1 MIKELTGLLP
11 PEGMKILLTLF
22 LSFLIGLE
30 REEHH
35 SRDAAYAFGG
45 VRTFP
50 LIGLLGYGL
59 ALISRESL
67 LPLAAGFAVVG
78 AFMVLSYRHKLS
90 VEAVA
95 GITTEISGLVTFVLG
110 AIVQRELY
118 WIAATLVV
126 ASLLLLELK
135 EGLESLAR
143 RLPAEEIVT
152 FTKFLL
158 LAGVILPVVPNKDY
172 TPFAINPF
180 KTWVVVVAV
189 STVSYASYVLLAWIK
204 ARGGVLLSAVLGGA
218 YSSTATTVVLAK
230 RSGAESR
237 PNLYAGA
244 ILTASGVMYL
254 RILVLVALF
263 NGDLARLLWAPSL
276 ALFAAGALGGVLWSR
291 RGDEGAKADG
301 PPVAPKNPLELRSAF
316 LFALLFLLMLVLTKL
331 AVEYLGAAGVYGLA
345 ALMGVSDV
353 DPFILGLAQASG
365 GAEPHAVAATAILV
379 AAASNNVI
387 KGMYALAFADRATG
401 RLALAGMLLL
411 ALLGLVPVF
420 FL

>member
-1 MIKELTGLLP
+1 MLKDLAQLLP
-11 PEGMKILLTLF
+11 PEGFKILLTLF

-35 SRDAAYAFGG
+35 SRGSAYAFGG

-50 LIGLLGYGL
+50 LIGLLGYAL
-59 ALISRESL
+59 ALLSRDSL
-67 LPLAAGFAVVG
+67 FPLAVGFAVVG
-78 AFMVLSYRHKLS
+78 AFMLLSYRHKLS
-90 VEAVA
+90 VEADA
-95 GITTEISGLVTFVLG
+95 GITTEISGLETYVLG
-110 AIVQRELY
+110 AIVQREQF

-126 ASLLLLELK
+126 ASLLLLALK

-143 RLPAEEIVT
+143 KLPAEEIVT

-158 LAGVILPVVPNKDY
+158 LTAVILPVVPNAEY

-189 STVSYASYVLLAWIK
+189 STVSYASYVLLVWMK
-204 ARGGVLLSAVLGGA
+204 ARGGVLLSAVLGGV

-230 RSGAESR
+230 RAASEGR

-254 RILVLVALF
+254 RILILVGLF
-263 NGDLARLLWAPSL
+263 NGALARLLWAPFL
-276 ALFAAGALGGVLWSR
+276 ALFAAGLLGGVLWSR
-291 RGDEGAKADG
+291 RSDGAAKSGDQK
-301 PPVAPKNPLELRSAF
+301 PAPRNPLELRAAF

-331 AVEYLGAAGVYGLA
+331 AVEYLGAGGVYTLA
-345 ALMGVSDV
+345 AIMGVSDV
-353 DPFILGLAQASG
+353 DPFILGLTQASG
-365 GAEPHAVAATAILV
+365 GAEPHAVAAAAILI
-379 AAASNNVI
+379 AAASNNLI
-387 KGMYALAFADRATG
+387 KGLYAYAFADRETG
-401 RLALAGMLLL
+401 RLALAGMVAL

-420 FL
+420 FI

>member
-1 MIKELTGLLP
+1 VLKELTDLLP
-11 PEGMKILLTLF
+11 PEGLKILLTLF

-50 LIGLLGYGL
+50 LLGLLGYAL
-59 ALISRESL
+59 ALLSEGSM
-67 LPLAAGFAVVG
+67 LPLAAGFVVVG
-78 AFMVLSYRHKLS
+78 AFMVFSYRHKLA
-90 VEAVA
+90 VEAEA
-95 GITTEISGLVTFVLG
+95 GITTEISGLETYVLG
-110 AIVQRELY
+110 AVVAHELY

-126 ASLLLLELK
+126 VSLLLLELK
-135 EGLESLAR
+135 EGLEGLAR
-143 RLPAEEIVT
+143 KLPAEEIVT

-158 LAGVILPVVPNKDY
+158 LTAVILPVVPDEEY
-172 TPFAINPF
+172 TIFHINPF

-189 STVSYASYVLLAWIK
+189 STVSYASYVLLVWIK
-204 ARGGVLLSAVLGGA
+204 ARGGVVLSALLGGV

-230 RSGAESR
+230 RAAAANR

-263 NGDLARLLWAPSL
+263 NGALALRLWPSFMALASVGIAGGLLWVRRQDGGPSTPDDGKAPH
-276 ALFAAGALGGVLWSR
+276 
-291 RGDEGAKADG
+291 
-301 PPVAPKNPLELRSAF
+301 NPLELRAAF
-316 LFALLFLLMLVLTKL
+316 LFAGLFLLMLVLTRL
-331 AVEYLGAAGVYGLA
+331 SVQYLGSVGVYVLA
-345 ALMGVSDV
+345 AIMGVSDV
-353 DPFILGLAQASG
+353 DPFILGLTQASG
-365 GAEPHAVAATAILV
+365 GAAPHSVAAAAILI

-387 KGMYALAFADRATG
+387 KGFYAYAFADRKTG
-401 RLALAGMLLL
+401 VAALAGLSLL
-411 ALLGLVPVF
+411 ALFGLVPLF